1 MLWAWF
7 FQSLVPTFRTLFF
20 KIPFSL
26 SIIYMY
32 AKAEAGG
39 KLASYDFFF
48 NIKTYFYYGV
58 FPKDP
63 LYIYIHTYNPI
74 FIHIYKSNIY
84 I

>member
-1 MLWAWF
+1 
-7 FQSLVPTFRTLFF
+7 
-20 KIPFSL
+20 
-26 SIIYMY
+26 MY